1 VIQSTNLHHLLSL
14 HANPQ
19 NAVAMS
25 AYMKN
30 HFSFFGIKATE
41 RRALFKLFVAEY
53 RQISKVEMLLF
64 VRQCWLM
71 PEREMQLCA
80 MEILVKHRKQWD
92 NDYFVLFEEMI
103 TTKSWWDTVDFIA
116 ANLVG
121 DFLSR
126 NSAMIEPAVT
136 RWMKSENMWLQ
147 RTAILFQ
154 LKYKSK
160 TDVHL
165 LFSLCNQLCSSKEFF
180 IRKAIG
186 WALREYSKTDA
197 NAVEQFVAASNL
209 HSFSKREAL
218 KWLYRKPVL

>member
-1 VIQSTNLHHLLSL
+1 
-14 HANPQ
+14 
-19 NAVAMS
+19 MS

-41 RRALFKLFVAEY
+41 RRLLFKQFVAGY
-53 RQISKVEMLLF
+53 PQISKAEILLF
-64 VRQCWLM
+64 VRECWQM
-71 PEREMQLCA
+71 PEREMQLCG
-80 MEILVKHRKQWD
+80 MEMLLKHRKVWD
-92 NDYFVLFEEMI
+92 ADYFELFEEMI

-116 ANLVG
+116 VNLVG
-121 DFLSR
+121 AYLK
-126 NSAMIEPAVT
+126 NHPEMIESSLA
-136 RWMKSENMWLQ
+136 RWLKSNNMWLQ

-160 TDVHL
+160 TDVAL
-165 LFSLCNQLCSSKEFF
+165 LFGLCTRLQDSKEFF

-197 NAVEQFVAASNL
+197 IAVTDFVANSSI

>member
-1 VIQSTNLHHLLSL
+1 MPQSTNLHHLLSL
-14 HANPQ
+14 HANAS
-19 NAVAMS
+19 NARAMS

-30 HFSFFGIKATE
+30 HFAFFGIKATE
-41 RRALFKLFVAEY
+41 RRLLFKSFVAGSP
-53 RQISKVEMLLF
+53 QISKAEVLLF
-64 VRQCWLM
+64 VRQCWLL

-80 MEILVKHRKQWD
+80 MEILVKHRKVWD
-92 NDYFVLFEEMI
+92 ADYFELFEEMI

-116 ANLVG
+116 VNLVG

-126 NSAMIEPAVT
+126 NQTLIKPSVEK
-136 RWMKSENMWLQ
+136 WMQSENRWLQ

-160 TDVHL
+160 TDVTL
-165 LFSLCNQLCSSKEFF
+165 LFSLCNRLSSSKEFF

-197 NAVEQFVAASNL
+197 NAVKQYVAGASI
-209 HSFSKREAL
+209 HPFSKREAL
-218 KWLYRKPVL
+218 KWLNRKPVL

>member
-1 VIQSTNLHHLLSL
+1 LL
-14 HANPQ
+14 
-19 NAVAMS
+19 
-25 AYMKN
+25 
-30 HFSFFGIKATE
+30 
-41 RRALFKLFVAEY
+41 
-53 RQISKVEMLLF
+53 
-64 VRQCWLM
+64 

-80 MEILVKHRKQWD
+80 MEILLKHRKQWD

-121 DFLSR
+121 DYLSR
-126 NSAMIEPAVT
+126 NKNMIKPSVEV
-136 RWMKSENMWLQ
+136 WMQSENIWLQ

-154 LKYKSK
+154 LKYKNK

-165 LFSLCNQLCSSKEFF
+165 LFGLCNQLGSSKEFF

-197 NAVEQFVAASNL
+197 NAVEQFVAATDL

-218 KWLYRKPVL
+218 KWLNRKPVL